1 MRQLSQVDAPTPKAI
16 RLKVASAATT
26 MLAAEGNDGPKV
38 IVTIVMLVKATGI
51 MSLTGGVPAV
61 PAPPVALGSL
71 WPGKAVRLHQATT
84 TSDGSNRPVPV
95 AAGLLLFPTLAIGDE
110 VKDALE
116 QRRED
121 RIRRNL
127 EVSTGLRRRVP
138 TLRERLSRLLGR
150 VGELI
155 AERAKSD
162 FGSGIWGRTPGATAY
177 YEFSATG
184 AQPVSPQR
192 AHEIRANSPSLMQ
205 VSLRPD
211 SALVSRYLGGRLA
224 GQDGGPAAIRLD
236 TDGKVVG
243 AGWVD
248 ARHAVRPGLT
258 TPDMRQF
265 RPNRAAEEI
274 LASYRRPSQAREVD
288 WREVAVDT
296 MIWESRRLAE
306 AVFDLRLPQ
315 REEDDLVQALRSIET
330 SAIALRRL
338 GCDRVVIDIGNPI
351 DAFDLARKVSET
363 RERSIEAWRPAP
375 GGR

>member
-1 MRQLSQVDAPTPKAI
+1 MQDAEHAHADVESQIEVYRRQRGWKPELGLLGGT
-16 RLKVASAATT
+16 AAV
-26 MLAAEGNDGPKV
+26 L
-38 IVTIVMLVKATGI
+38 
-51 MSLTGGVPAV
+51 GGV
-61 PAPPVALGSL
+61 ALLGGPL
-71 WPGKAVRLHQATT
+71 G
-84 TSDGSNRPVPV
+84 PV

-121 RIRRNL
+121 RMRRDL
-127 EVSTGLRRRVP
+127 EVSVGLRRPMP
-138 TLRERLSRLLGR
+138 TLRERLSHLLGR

-162 FGSGIWGRTPGATAY
+162 LGSGIWGRTPGATAY
-177 YEFSATG
+177 YEFSPAG
-184 AQPVSPQR
+184 ARPVSPQR

-205 VSLRPD
+205 VSLRAD
-211 SALVSRYLGGRLA
+211 GVLVSRYAGGRLA
-224 GQDGGPAAIRLD
+224 GQDGEAAAVQMD

-248 ARHAVRPGLT
+248 ARRAVRPGLT

-265 RPNRAAEEI
+265 RPDQAAEAI
-274 LASYRRPSQAREVD
+274 LASYRRPSQAREGD
-288 WREVAVDT
+288 RREIAVDT

-306 AVFDLRLPQ
+306 TVFDLRLPQ

-338 GCDRVVIDIGNPI
+338 GRDRVVIDIGNPI
-351 DAFDLARKVSET
+351 DAFDLARKVGEI
-363 RERSIEAWRPAP
+363 RERSIEARRPAP